1 MERAPAPDIR
11 TFRDLVAWQKG
22 INLSL
27 LVYRLTKRFPDEEK
41 FGLVSQMRRSAV
53 SIPANIAEGY
63 GRGRRAEYI
72 RYLEIGRGSLF
83 ELQTYLE
90 LAQEMKWVDGEDLA
104 AVARLA
110 DEVDRIVSAL
120 LRSLK
125 RRRP

>member
-1 MERAPAPDIR
+1 MERASAPDVR

-22 INLSL
+22 IRLSL

-41 FGLVSQMRRSAV
+41 FGMVSQMRRSAV

-90 LAQEMKWVDGEDLA
+90 LAREMQWVDGEDLA

-110 DEVDRIVSAL
+110 DEVDRVVSAL

-125 RRRP
+125 RRRA

>member
-110 DEVDRIVSAL
+110 EEVDRIVSAL

>member
-1 MERAPAPDIR
+1 M
-11 TFRDLVAWQKG
+11 
-22 INLSL
+22 
-27 LVYRLTKRFPDEEK
+27 YRLTKRFPDEEK
-41 FGLVSQMRRSAV
+41 FGMVSQMRRSAV

-83 ELQTYLE
+83 ELQTYVE
-90 LAQEMKWVDGEDLA
+90 LAREMKWVDGEDLA
-104 AVARLA
+104 VVARLA
-110 DEVDRIVSAL
+110 EEVDRIVSAL

>member
-1 MERAPAPDIR
+1 MEEAPTPNIR

-22 INLSL
+22 VRLSL
-27 LVYRLTKRFPDEEK
+27 LVYRLTKRFPDDEK
-41 FGLVSQMRRSAV
+41 FGMVSQMRRSAV

-90 LAQEMKWVDGEDLA
+90 LAREMKWADGEDMT

-110 DEVDRIVSAL
+110 DEVDRVVSAL

-125 RRRP
+125 RRRA

>member
-22 INLSL
+22 VALSL
-27 LVYRLTKRFPDEEK
+27 MVYRLTKRFPDEEK
-41 FGLVSQMRRSAV
+41 FGMISQMRRSAV

-83 ELQTYLE
+83 ELQTYVE
-90 LAQEMKWVDGEDLA
+90 LAREMQWVDGEDLA

-110 DEVDRIVSAL
+110 DEVDRDVSAL

-125 RRRP
+125 RRRA

>member
-1 MERAPAPDIR
+1 MERALAPDVR
-11 TFRDLVAWQKG
+11 TFRDLIAWQKG
-22 INLSL
+22 VRLSL
-27 LVYRLTKRFPDEEK
+27 LVYRLTRRFPDEEK
-41 FGLVSQMRRSAV
+41 FGMVSQMRRSAV

-63 GRGRRAEYI
+63 GKGRRAEYI

-90 LAQEMKWVDGEDLA
+90 LAREMKWVNGEDLV

-125 RRRP
+125 RRRA

>member
-1 MERAPAPDIR
+1 MEGAPAPDVR
-11 TFRDLVAWQKG
+11 TFRDLIAWQKG
-22 INLSL
+22 VRLSL
-27 LVYRLTKRFPDEEK
+27 LAYRLTKRFPDEEK
-41 FGLVSQMRRSAV
+41 FGMVSQMRRSAV

-125 RRRP
+125 RRRA

>member
-1 MERAPAPDIR
+1 MERVPATDIR

-22 INLSL
+22 IRLSL

-41 FGLVSQMRRSAV
+41 FGMVSQMRRSAV

-90 LAQEMKWVDGEDLA
+90 LAREMQWVDGEDLA

-110 DEVDRIVSAL
+110 DEVDRVVSAL

>member
-22 INLSL
+22 VALSL
-27 LVYRLTKRFPDEEK
+27 MVYRLTKRFPDEEK
-41 FGLVSQMRRSAV
+41 FGMISQMRRSAV

-83 ELQTYLE
+83 ELQTYVE
-90 LAQEMKWVDGEDLA
+90 LAREMQWVDGEDLA

-110 DEVDRIVSAL
+110 DEVDRVVSAL

-125 RRRP
+125 RRRA

>member
-22 INLSL
+22 NNLSL

-110 DEVDRIVSAL
+110 EEVDRIVSAL

>member
-1 MERAPAPDIR
+1 MEGAPATNVR
-11 TFRDLVAWQKG
+11 TFRDLIAWQKG
-22 INLSL
+22 VSLSL

-41 FGLVSQMRRSAV
+41 FGMVSQMRRSAV

-90 LAQEMKWVDGEDLA
+90 LAREMKWVNGEDLM

-110 DEVDRIVSAL
+110 DEVDRVVSAL

-125 RRRP
+125 RQRA

>member
-11 TFRDLVAWQKG
+11 TFRDLIAWQKG
-22 INLSL
+22 IRLSL

-41 FGLVSQMRRSAV
+41 FGMVSQMRRSAV

-83 ELQTYLE
+83 ELQTYVE
-90 LAQEMKWVDGEDLA
+90 LAREMKWVDGEDLA

-110 DEVDRIVSAL
+110 EEVDRIVSAL

>member
-1 MERAPAPDIR
+1 MAEVGEPSI
-11 TFRDLVAWQKG
+11 FG
-22 INLSL
+22 IW
-27 LVYRLTKRFPDEEK
+27 
-41 FGLVSQMRRSAV
+41 RSGAD
-53 SIPANIAEGY
+53 
-63 GRGRRAEYI
+63 
-72 RYLEIGRGSLF
+72 SLF

-90 LAQEMKWVDGEDLA
+90 LAREMKWVDGEDLA

>member
-1 MERAPAPDIR
+1 MERALAPDVR
-11 TFRDLVAWQKG
+11 TFRDLIVWQKG
-22 INLSL
+22 IGLAL

-41 FGLVSQMRRSAV
+41 FGMVAQMRRSAV

-63 GRGRRAEYI
+63 GKGRRAEYI

-90 LAQEMKWVDGEDLA
+90 LVREMKWVDGEDLA

-110 DEVDRIVSAL
+110 EEVDRVVSAL

-125 RRRP
+125 RRRA

>member
-1 MERAPAPDIR
+1 
-11 TFRDLVAWQKG
+11 
-22 INLSL
+22 
-27 LVYRLTKRFPDEEK
+27 VYWLTKRFPDEEK
-41 FGLVSQMRRSAV
+41 FGMVSQMCRSAV

-83 ELQTYLE
+83 ELQTYVE
-90 LAQEMKWVDGEDLA
+90 LAREMQWVDGEDLA

-110 DEVDRIVSAL
+110 DEVDRVVSAL

-125 RRRP
+125 RRRA